1 MALRARRFSSLS
13 RFIFVGREFEIAD
26 RLSALVT
33 SMPGVILSQFEM
45 HTSASAMRALH
56 MYSMLSAM
64 IGFGPSGS
72 LEVALRRATLKMIL
86 T

>member
-26 RLSALVT
+26 RLSELIT

-64 IGFGPSGS
+64 IASGRRGHWRLLFGEQ
-72 LEVALRRATLKMIL
+72 L
-86 T
+86 